1 MKIISIDYEEKKVET
16 EKAILFVIESDEIW
30 IPISEIRDD
39 DEDNRIV
46 TIPVWLADKNNID
59 YLKECVEED

>member
-1 MKIISIDYEEKKVET
+1 MKIISIDYEEKKVEI

-39 DEDNRIV
+39 DEDNKIV